1 MLKVLILEDNNL
13 QRKTISQIVQ
23 NRIMINNTDKS
34 YDMEIAI
41 STDNPVDAINY
52 VENHREE
59 MVLAF
64 LDIDLKNKQING
76 LDIAEHIRQY
86 LRFAEIVFVTT
97 HQELMPLTLRKKV
110 APLDFIDKDNNM
122 TDQIRECV
130 DIAYKHYQKEIS
142 GPSKSTLT
150 YEIMNG
156 IYKQILIEKIY
167 SFESIKGNNRH
178 IKLIAEDA
186 VATIIGNLRDIEQK
200 NEELFRCN
208 RNTVINLINIE
219 QIDLNSKIIKLKN
232 SSIYNISTRKIKDI
246 KKILKSR

>member
-1 MLKVLILEDNNL
+1 MMTLKEL
-13 QRKTISQIVQ
+13 
-23 NRIMINNTDKS
+23 RI
-34 YDMEIAI
+34 
-41 STDNPVDAINY
+41 
-52 VENHREE
+52 
-59 MVLAF
+59 
-64 LDIDLKNKQING
+64 
-76 LDIAEHIRQY
+76 
-86 LRFAEIVFVTT
+86 T
-97 HQELMPLTLRKKV
+97 HE
-110 APLDFIDKDNNM
+110 
-122 TDQIRECV
+122 
-130 DIAYKHYQKEIS
+130 HYQKEIS

-200 NEELFRCN
+200 NEEFFRCN

-232 SSIYNISTRKIKDI
+232 SNIYNISTRKIKDI

>member
-97 HQELMPLTLRKKV
+97 H
-110 APLDFIDKDNNM
+110 
-122 TDQIRECV
+122 
-130 DIAYKHYQKEIS
+130 H
-142 GPSKSTLT
+142 
-150 YEIMNG
+150 
-156 IYKQILIEKIY
+156 
-167 SFESIKGNNRH
+167 
-178 IKLIAEDA
+178 
-186 VATIIGNLRDIEQK
+186 
-200 NEELFRCN
+200 
-208 RNTVINLINIE
+208 
-219 QIDLNSKIIKLKN
+219 
-232 SSIYNISTRKIKDI
+232 
-246 KKILKSR
+246 